1 MTKALRLLPCLTLIG
16 LSVGCAEMKAADG
29 VALMVQKIVPVVLEK
44 ASITSATLS
53 ADGEIRDPVYTV
65 EGYWVTGLQAKVGV
79 RGVTVRGSVVGQGSG
94 PDKPL
99 TPETIAWL
107 RENDPTLLEWLLREA
122 AKHLPTT
129 TEGP

>member
-1 MTKALRLLPCLTLIG
+1 
-16 LSVGCAEMKAADG
+16 MKAADG